1 MNAEKNFAVYHKTN
15 GNYLV
20 GFDAGGK
27 PTWGARDDA
36 KRFTKLEASAQ
47 SSLLIANDIRVQRKP
62 VDVTE
67 CQHAWI
73 LNVKPAVC
81 LFCRARKQSRRR

>member
-1 MNAEKNFAVYHKTN
+1 MNAEKNFAVYHKAN
-15 GNYLV
+15 GNYFI
-20 GFDAGGK
+20 GFDADGQ
-27 PTWGARDDA
+27 PNWGQREAA
-36 KRFTKLEASAQ
+36 KRMTKLEAAAQ
-47 SSLLIANDIRVQRKP
+47 SSLFVANDIRVQRKP

-81 LFCRARKQSRRR
+81 LYCRARRGRK